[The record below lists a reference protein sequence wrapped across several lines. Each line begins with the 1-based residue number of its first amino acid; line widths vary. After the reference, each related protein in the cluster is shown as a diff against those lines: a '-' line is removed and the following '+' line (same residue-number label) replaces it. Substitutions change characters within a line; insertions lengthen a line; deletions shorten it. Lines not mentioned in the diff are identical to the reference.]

1 MACLFP
7 VSLRCKIVDVVDVI
21 RNACALHVSSKVLV
35 LSYSTSNLIH
45 LNLLLYEYNVHRI
58 ECIHNESINYFL
70 RPLYITI
77 NTGCSVRMWHL
88 CLWMLSRVP
97 AGNTGELC
105 LFWWSTGEPCP
116 PWKRSTPSGCRTAPS
131 PCIITRSTTTVS
143 LWRLP
148 GRYTV

>member
-7 VSLRCKIVDVVDVI
+7 VSLRCKIVDVVNVI
-21 RNACALHVSSKVLV
+21 RNACALHVLSKVLV
-35 LSYSTSNLIH
+35 LSYSTSDLIY

-77 NTGCSVRMWHL
+77 NTGCSV
-88 CLWMLSRVP
+88 RVP

-131 PCIITRSTTTVS
+131 PCIITCSTTTAS

-148 GRYTV
+148 GRYYV